1 MTDGLFWE
9 IMINLHYLYVLPI
22 AVLVYYKCE
31 AELHRKL
38 QQDIEL
44 KHCLN
49 FLTLR
54 RVLTLSSVLAFTDV
68 AAVLQYSVLHINLQ
82 SHVSTKCQKVPFSRV
97 LVPIGQVGDD
107 LFGGLIPA
115 FSVLLPFFLKHTTA
129 ECYAT
134 HCSWLNFIATYRA
147 RARKFCNSACWWNG
161 L

>member
-1 MTDGLFWE
+1 
-9 IMINLHYLYVLPI
+9 MINLHYLYVLPI
-22 AVLVYYKCE
+22 AVLVYKCE

-82 SHVSTKCQKVPFSRV
+82 LHVSTKCQKVPFSRV
-97 LVPIGQVGDD
+97 LVPIGYRYDRSRLVRWTNTCI
-107 LFGGLIPA
+107 FGA
-115 FSVLLPFFLKHTTA
+115 FAYFFETY
-129 ECYAT
+129 YAT
-134 HCSWLNFIATYRA
+134 HCSRLNFISTYRA
-147 RARKFCNSACWWNG
+147 RARKF
-161 L
+161 LQFRMLM